1 MIQFR
6 GKALIHNSHWQTV
19 KPMALSDQFPQWQV
33 NRTGDNIPKDHFVIQ
48 FSDDS
53 RKTRVA
59 KEQNMESARTLANAG
74 VSFAYVANSEKT
86 FNGARG
92 ADVSHVDELLT
103 RVSDN
108 MPVTFRAPKA
118 PTPESG
124 NKLDIVI

>member
-6 GKALIHNSHWQTV
+6 GKALIHNSHWDKV
-19 KPMALSDQFPQWQV
+19 KPMALSDKFPTWQV
-33 NRTGDNIPKDHFVIQ
+33 NRTGDTIPKDHFVVQ

-53 RKTRVA
+53 RKTRAA
-59 KEQNMESARTLANAG
+59 KEQNMESAKELANAG

-92 ADVSHVDELLT
+92 AVSQVEELLH

-108 MPVTFRAPKA
+108 MPVTFRAPKPVQPVRA
-118 PTPESG
+118 
-124 NKLDIVI
+124 LDVLA